1 MNYENYVLSNFKAI
15 STNESL
21 ARMIV
26 SSFVSS
32 TDIGLND
39 LLDIKTA
46 VSEAVTN
53 AIIHG
58 YDEKN
63 GEVSMLCALNDG
75 ILHIEIT
82 DYGKGISNIEKA
94 RTPLFTSKPELERSG
109 MGFTV
114 MEMLMDSL
122 EVISEEGKG
131 TKIILTKKISSNDED

>member
-1 MNYENYVLSNFKAI
+1 MNYENYVLSKFKA
-15 STNESL
+15 SSDNESL

-26 SSFVSS
+26 SSFVSNTEIS
-32 TDIGLND
+32 LND

-53 AIIHG
+53 SIIHG
-58 YDEKN
+58 YENSD
-63 GEVSMLCALNDG
+63 GEVTLFCGLKDNT
-75 ILHIEIT
+75 LHIEIT

-114 MEMLMDSL
+114 MEMLMDSI
-122 EVISEEGKG
+122 EVISEIGKG
-131 TKIILTKKISSNDED
+131 TSVMLTKKITNKQV